1 MIDLRAIIRDLIREE
16 TPKPEPKEYLS
27 TEEAAAFASVRPA
40 TIRRWIRTG
49 QIVGYRAG
57 RLIRVRRVDL
67 ERHMSPAIVPDT
79 RESPEEMAARALSV
93 ETVP

>member
-16 TPKPEPKEYLS
+16 TPKPEPKEYFS
-27 TEEAAAFASVRPA
+27 TQEAATFASVRPA

-57 RLIRVRRVDL
+57 RLIRVRRADL
-67 ERHMSPAIVPDT
+67 EQLMSPVVAPGPCLTVEQMI
-79 RESPEEMAARALSV
+79 ARDAQKI
-93 ETVP
+93 